1 MATTTA
7 AIVTK
12 GSGESTSGK
21 GNELVSTAVKKKLVS
36 FRFPQTRLPLLKER
50 GLKYAVLGPKNNLL
64 VNLTAFVMPCVYA
77 CIAATITMSL
87 FRR

>member
-7 AIVTK
+7 ASVTK

-36 FRFPQTRLPLLKER
+36 FRFLKTRLPLLKER
-50 GLKYAVLGPKNNLL
+50 GFKI
-64 VNLTAFVMPCVYA
+64 CVA
-77 CIAATITMSL
+77 GTKKIISW
-87 FRR
+87 